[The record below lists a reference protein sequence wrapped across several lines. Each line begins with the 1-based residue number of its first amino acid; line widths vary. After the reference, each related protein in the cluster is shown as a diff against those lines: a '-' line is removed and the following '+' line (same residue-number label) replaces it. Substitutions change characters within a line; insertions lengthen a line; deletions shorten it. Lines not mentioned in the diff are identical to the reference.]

1 MSQTFEQIISEH
13 LLNIKERRLQ
23 LSGIQ
28 IKNGKVVGLGVDL
41 TSLKTRSLF
50 WDELRSF
57 SPK

>member
-23 LSGIQ
+23 LLSIQ
-28 IKNGKVVGLGVDL
+28 IKNGKVVGLAVDL

-50 WDELRSF
+50 WDELKKF
-57 SPK
+57 